1 MDTHKQLP
9 LVIWGASGH
18 ALVVADIVR
27 LLNVYTIVGFL
38 DDITPN
44 RSGAAFCGATVL
56 GGREQLDLL
65 MAHGVEHVLLGF
77 GSCRMR
83 YQLTT
88 LLRNQGFS
96 LPIAVHPQA
105 VVAKDAIV
113 GAGTVVAAGAVVN
126 PASKIGSSVIVNTCA
141 SIDHECTIDDA
152 AHIGP
157 GARLAGRV
165 SIGREAQI
173 GIGATVI
180 DGISIGKRAI
190 IGAGAVVVRDIPDDV
205 VAYGA
210 PARIKRA
217 IN

>member
-1 MDTHKQLP
+1 MDAHKLLP

-27 LLNVYTIVGFL
+27 LQGTYTIVGFL

-44 RSGAAFCGATVL
+44 RSNVAFCGSTVL
-56 GGREQLDLL
+56 GGSEQLDVLK
-65 MAHGVEHVLLGF
+65 AQGVEHVLLGF
-77 GSCRMR
+77 GNCRMR
-83 YQLTT
+83 NQLTA
-88 LLRNQGFS
+88 LLRTQGFS
-96 LPIAVHPQA
+96 LPIAVHPRA
-105 VVAKDAIV
+105 VVASDAII
-113 GAGTVVAAGAVVN
+113 GAGTVIAAGAVVN
-126 PASKIGSSVIVNTCA
+126 PASRIGSSVIVNTCA

-165 SIGREAQI
+165 SIGEEAQI
-173 GIGATVI
+173 AIGATVN

-190 IGAGAVVVRDIPDDV
+190 IGAGSVVVRDIPNDV

-210 PARIKRA
+210 PARVKRA
-217 IN
+217 ID